1 MYYLHLSLQ
10 YMRKN
15 KARTLYSVFGIVLTF
30 VLCFSIMTAYYSMW
44 DYTYLSS
51 YEAQPYELMYY
62 DRPEG
67 GFTEEMLR
75 QVKRLETYP
84 NTEKLTVRDY
94 RGRVVFPSQMKR
106 GEQYQLTLKL
116 KDTSALYKTAE
127 DLLQQCGIPFSVR
140 TDVAQYLHQGETSQD
155 ALADFMITLLASI
168 FGLFSAAI
176 LRNTMLISVTER
188 VRDYGL
194 FRCVGMSKGQLRT
207 MLFIE
212 GMVLSLIA
220 SVLGIGLGYLG
231 LQCITPWLRKTL
243 QLQKIFSFRFYPKAA
258 GYTTLLCVAVT
269 LFSLIEPSRQAG
281 LVTPISALHGN
292 MGGNISLPVKRR
304 KKNGGKL
311 WEKIFGVPGLYAYR
325 NIKHSKGRSGS
336 VLFAMF
342 FSTVFL
348 LTILSFTDS
357 TEATIRDAMGFVEME
372 YPGEIETADER
383 MLSLPG
389 ERETGII
396 NEVEQIDGVGDAML
410 WLHYMESVNNYSY
423 AGPGRD
429 PYIHTLAENKHI
441 AFVYHTAYE
450 KETLEKLTPYLLEGS
465 IDYAQMVEGH
475 GVLLCDP
482 NPAKKQHRASENS
495 VLNRLTNYKAGDTIT
510 LLSLEGRKRVRDAYL
525 AAAREVAERH
535 QLNYISDSE
544 GRPVPVSWEAD
555 ASAPIVTQ
563 MVREGIDE
571 KRVLFDTCLEEML
584 TALKKQGYDCAPLM
598 QNMPIRMIEL
608 LEPAMAI
615 EYAKGSVTDLTIMGI
630 VSADPLVGGYVQQQT
645 DGCLELIYP
654 MEEAEALA
662 REVIRLECPEDPEA
676 DGLEYSLLSFVSYK
690 MPWRASVCLKS
701 EDGKDLPDNVLARYA
716 EAGKMNYINWL
727 GGEYLEDLRM
737 IRVMR
742 VGAMIFSIFIILV
755 CMIQIIN
762 TLQAN
767 MRLRRKELWLY
778 DVVGM
783 SPKQKFTM
791 ILIEHGLSAVEGM
804 LLGMVGSF
812 AFSYWMLD
820 MILYA
825 NDGIFIWPVKTAIVI
840 AVLVILLILCVN
852 LAEIRRAEKNRER
865 VL

>member
-140 TDVAQYLHQGETSQD
+140 TDVAQYLHQGDTTQD
-155 ALADFMITLLASI
+155 ALGDFMITLLASI

-231 LQCITPWLRKTL
+231 LQCITPWLRKAL

-258 GYTTLLCVAVT
+258 GYTSLLCVAVT

-292 MGGNISLPVKRR
+292 MGGNIGLPVKRR

-311 WEKIFGVPGLYAYR
+311 WEKIFGVSGLYAYR
-325 NIKHSKGRSGS
+325 NMKRSKGRGGS

-342 FSTVFL
+342 FSTAFL

-357 TEATIRDAMGFVEME
+357 MEASVQQDIGIVEFEYRGQIETDDDRMIRLAGVRETEIIRDVKQF
-372 YPGEIETADER
+372 
-383 MLSLPG
+383 
-389 ERETGII
+389 
-396 NEVEQIDGVGDAML
+396 DGVGDAMVL
-410 WLHYMESVNNYSY
+410 LHYLESTKNPY
-423 AGPGRD
+423 GGLMQD
-429 PYIHTLAENKHI
+429 PYIRTLTDNKRI
-441 AFVYHTAYE
+441 AYVYHTAYE
-450 KETLEKLTPYLLEGS
+450 KEQLEELTPYLLEGS
-465 IDYAQMVEGH
+465 IDYAQMTAQH
-475 GVLLCDP
+475 GVLLCDTD
-482 NPAKKQHRASENS
+482 PAKKANPSSQNS
-495 VLNRLTNYKAGDTIT
+495 VLNRLTNYKVGDTIRV
-510 LLSLEGRKRVRDAYL
+510 LSIEGRKRVKDAYL
-525 AAAREVAERH
+525 AAAWEVAERH
-535 QLNYISDSE
+535 HLNYMLNSD
-544 GRPVPVSWEAD
+544 GKPVPVPWEAD
-555 ASAPIVTQ
+555 ADAAVITQ
-563 MVREGIDE
+563 MIREGSDE
-571 KRVLFDTCLEEML
+571 KRILFDTCLEEML
-584 TALKKQGYDCAPLM
+584 TAMQREGYDCATLLENKPL
-598 QNMPIRMIEL
+598 RMINL
-608 LEPAMAI
+608 IEPALTI
-615 EYAKGSVTDLTIMGI
+615 EYAKGSVTELAIMGI
-630 VSADPLVGGYVQQQT
+630 VSADPIHGGYVQGLS

-654 MEEAEALA
+654 MDEAQDLA
-662 REVIRLECPEDPEA
+662 QEVIMQECPEDPAA
-676 DGLEYSLLSFVSYK
+676 DGLEYSLPSYVCYM
-690 MPWRASVCLKS
+690 MPWRASVYLKS
-701 EDGKDLPDNVLARYA
+701 EEDKDLPDDLLGRYA
-716 EAGKMNYINWL
+716 MAGQLNYINL
-727 GGEYLEDLRM
+727 MGEDYLETLRM
-737 IRVMR
+737 LRVMR
-742 VGAMIFSIFIILV
+742 VGALVLSCFIILV

-783 SPKQKFTM
+783 SPKQKFGM
-791 ILIEHGLSAVEGM
+791 ILIEHGLSAIEGVG
-804 LLGMVGSF
+804 LGMAGSF
-812 AFSYWMLD
+812 AFSYWMLEMMLD
-820 MILYA
+820 V
-825 NDGIFIWPVKTAIVI
+825 NKDQPFIWPVKTAVLI
-840 AVLVILLILCVN
+840 AVLILLLILCVN
-852 LAEIRRAEKNRER
+852 YAEIRRAEKNRER

>member
-231 LQCITPWLRKTL
+231 LQCITPWLRKAL

-292 MGGNISLPVKRR
+292 MGGNIGLPVKRR

-342 FSTVFL
+342 FSTAFL

-383 MLSLPG
+383 MIRLPG

-429 PYIHTLAENKHI
+429 PYIHTLAENKRI

-482 NPAKKQHRASENS
+482 NPAKKQNRASENS
-495 VLNRLTNYKAGDTIT
+495 VLNRLTNYKAGD
-510 LLSLEGRKRVRDAYL
+510 SKYRCCE
-525 AAAREVAERH
+525 
-535 QLNYISDSE
+535 YI
-544 GRPVPVSWEAD
+544 
-555 ASAPIVTQ
+555 
-563 MVREGIDE
+563 
-571 KRVLFDTCLEEML
+571 C
-584 TALKKQGYDCAPLM
+584 
-598 QNMPIRMIEL
+598 
-608 LEPAMAI
+608 
-615 EYAKGSVTDLTIMGI
+615 
-630 VSADPLVGGYVQQQT
+630 
-645 DGCLELIYP
+645 
-654 MEEAEALA
+654 
-662 REVIRLECPEDPEA
+662 
-676 DGLEYSLLSFVSYK
+676 
-690 MPWRASVCLKS
+690 
-701 EDGKDLPDNVLARYA
+701 
-716 EAGKMNYINWL
+716 
-727 GGEYLEDLRM
+727 
-737 IRVMR
+737 
-742 VGAMIFSIFIILV
+742 
-755 CMIQIIN
+755 
-762 TLQAN
+762 
-767 MRLRRKELWLY
+767 
-778 DVVGM
+778 
-783 SPKQKFTM
+783 
-791 ILIEHGLSAVEGM
+791 
-804 LLGMVGSF
+804 
-812 AFSYWMLD
+812 
-820 MILYA
+820 
-825 NDGIFIWPVKTAIVI
+825 
-840 AVLVILLILCVN
+840 
-852 LAEIRRAEKNRER
+852 
-865 VL
+865 